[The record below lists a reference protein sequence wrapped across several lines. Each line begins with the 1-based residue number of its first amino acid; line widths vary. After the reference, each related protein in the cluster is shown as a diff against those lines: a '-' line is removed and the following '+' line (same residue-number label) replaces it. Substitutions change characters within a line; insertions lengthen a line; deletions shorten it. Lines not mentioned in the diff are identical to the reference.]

1 MLTDTSTSAGRAIL
15 LHDRHPTLEE
25 LADTAQL
32 LAARH
37 PEPCRVRTAGTSRAG
52 QPLVLLT
59 IGRAT
64 ATDSVLIVTGAH
76 ADEFSGRAGIVE
88 LAHRVLAQPSLHEA
102 VTWNFLLCL
111 DPDGARLAEAGAGT
125 RSLPEYFEHYFRPAA
140 EEQPEWAPAIGGR
153 LPESRILLDLIDDLR
168 PSLQFSLHSAD
179 VGGTFLQSTCD
190 LAGLAEPFAES
201 AAGLG
206 IPVETGPY
214 DAFWLREAGPGVFM
228 MAPHHIDQQ
237 ESSTGMLAP
246 PHTDQPHLDQPD
258 IDQPHTGQPHT
269 GQPHTGQHQE
279 TGGVRATTWF
289 APQRYG
295 GETVIVETPVWASAH
310 LGDARPAD
318 DPYARL
324 TACAGQVR
332 ERGRLVTDLMDEV
345 LPHLDDTALLR
356 AARTPLTASRQLA
369 HEWDPQAAGQRLLH
383 PTPMTEARLAGIEL
397 WAHRIPVRAA
407 ALLRRAA
414 EAPTTPATARL
425 DHLLQDW
432 CAQYQQRFQPR
443 WLPVARQAEHQANTV
458 QAAVELSRPTTPGVR
473 RDR

>member
-1 MLTDTSTSAGRAIL
+1 MLTDTSTSAGRAVL
-15 LHDRHPTLEE
+15 LHDRYPTLEE
-25 LADTAQL
+25 LADTAHL

-37 PEPCRVRTAGTSRAG
+37 PELCRVRTVGTSRAG
-52 QPLVLLT
+52 RPLVLLT
-59 IGRAT
+59 IGHAAAT
-64 ATDSVLIVTGAH
+64 ANVLIVTGAH

-88 LAHRVLAQPSLHEA
+88 LAHRVLAQPSLHQA

-153 LPESRILLDLIDDLR
+153 LPESRTLLDLIDDLR

-190 LAGLAEPFAES
+190 PAGLAEPFANS

-246 PHTDQPHLDQPD
+246 PRPGQPRP
-258 IDQPHTGQPHT
+258 GQPHT
-269 GQPHTGQHQE
+269 AQPQQE

-295 GETVIVETPVWASAH
+295 GETVIVETPAWAGAH
-310 LGDARPAD
+310 LGDTRPAD

-332 ERGRLVTDLMDEV
+332 ERGRLLTDLMDEA

-356 AARTPLTASRQLA
+356 AARTPLTAARQLA
-369 HEWDPQAAGQRLLH
+369 HAWDPRAAGQRLLH
-383 PTPMTEARLAGIEL
+383 PTPMTEAKLAGIEL

-414 EAPTTPATARL
+414 EAAKAPTTPATARL

-432 CAQYQQRFQPR
+432 CAQYQRRFQPT

-458 QAAVELSRPTTPGVR
+458 QAAVALSRPTTPGPR

>member
-1 MLTDTSTSAGRAIL
+1 MLTDTSTSAGRAVL
-15 LHDRHPTLEE
+15 LHDRYPTLEE
-25 LADTAQL
+25 LADTAHL

-37 PEPCRVRTAGTSRAG
+37 PELCRVRTVGTSRAG

-59 IGRAT
+59 IGHAAAT
-64 ATDSVLIVTGAH
+64 ANVLIVTGAH

-88 LAHRVLAQPSLHEA
+88 LAHRVLAQPSLHQA

-190 LAGLAEPFAES
+190 PAGLAEPFANS

-246 PHTDQPHLDQPD
+246 PRPGQPRP
-258 IDQPHTGQPHT
+258 GQPHT
-269 GQPHTGQHQE
+269 AQPQQE

-295 GETVIVETPVWASAH
+295 GETVIVETPAWAGAH
-310 LGDARPAD
+310 LGDTHPAD

-332 ERGRLVTDLMDEV
+332 ERGRLLTDLMDEA

-356 AARTPLTASRQLA
+356 AARTPLTAARQLA
-369 HEWDPQAAGQRLLH
+369 HAWDPQAAGQRLLH

-414 EAPTTPATARL
+414 EAAKAPTTPATARL

-432 CAQYQQRFQPR
+432 CAQYQRRFQPT

-458 QAAVELSRPTTPGVR
+458 QAAVALSRPTTPGPR

>member
-1 MLTDTSTSAGRAIL
+1 MLTDTSTSAGRAVL
-15 LHDRHPTLEE
+15 LHDRYPTLEE
-25 LADTAQL
+25 LSDTAYL
-32 LAARH
+32 LAARN
-37 PEPCRVRTAGTSRAG
+37 PGLCRVRTVGTSRAG
-52 QPLVLLT
+52 RPLVLLS
-59 IGRAT
+59 IGRA
-64 ATDSVLIVTGAH
+64 ADNVLIVTGAH

-111 DPDGARLAEAGAGT
+111 DPDGARLAEVSGST

-140 EEQPEWAPAIGGR
+140 EEQPEWAPVIGGH
-153 LPESRILLDLIDDLR
+153 LPESRALLDLIDELR

-179 VGGTFLQSTCD
+179 VGGTFIQATCD
-190 LAGLAEPFAES
+190 LAGLAEPFGTS
-201 AAGLG
+201 AAALG

-214 DAFWLREAGPGVFM
+214 DTFWLGESGPGVFM

-246 PHTDQPHLDQPD
+246 QHTDQ
-258 IDQPHTGQPHT
+258 
-269 GQPHTGQHQE
+269 QE
-279 TGGVRATTWF
+279 VGGVRATTWF

-295 GETVIVETPVWASAH
+295 GATVIVETPAWVSDH
-310 LGDARPAD
+310 LGDTRPAA
-318 DPYARL
+318 DPCERL
-324 TACAGQVR
+324 TACADQVR
-332 ERGRLVTDLMDEV
+332 DRGRLVTELMDAA

-369 HEWDPQAAGQRLLH
+369 DEWDPQAGGQRLLR

-407 ALLRRAA
+407 ALLRRAIDPA
-414 EAPTTPATARL
+414 EAPTAPAVARL
-425 DHLLQDW
+425 DHLLRDW
-432 CAQYQQRFQPR
+432 CAQYQQRFQPA

-458 QAAVELSRPTTPGVR
+458 QAAVELSHATTA
-473 RDR
+473 DA